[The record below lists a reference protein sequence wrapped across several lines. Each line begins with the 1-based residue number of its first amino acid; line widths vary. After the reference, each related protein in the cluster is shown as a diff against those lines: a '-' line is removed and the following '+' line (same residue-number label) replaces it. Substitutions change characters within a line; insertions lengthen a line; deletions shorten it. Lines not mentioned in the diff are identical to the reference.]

1 MGPVAGFPSCVR
13 LHEALCSRFGRDL
26 IIDAIKP
33 SQDAFGWRLESK
45 PRLLFSVSTLAGD
58 LPPERFDLQVSVSDA
73 TLENGE
79 IVFGP
84 ASPILSTDEVC
95 DVVARF
101 RMKDDAQPPDAM
113 GWQQRPE

>member
-1 MGPVAGFPSCVR
+1 MSPMAGFQSCVR
-13 LHEALCSRFGRDL
+13 LHEALSSRFGRDL

-33 SQDAFGWRLESK
+33 SQDAFAWRLESN
-45 PRLLFSVSTLAGD
+45 PRLLFSVSTLAGE

-95 DVVARF
+95 DVVARY
-101 RMKDDAQPPDAM
+101 RMQDDA
-113 GWQQRPE
+113 

>member
-1 MGPVAGFPSCVR
+1 MSPMAGFQSCVR

-33 SQDAFGWRLESK
+33 SQDAFGWRLESNR
-45 PRLLFSVSTLAGD
+45 RLLFSVSTRAGE

-73 TLENGE
+73 TFENGE

-84 ASPILSTDEVC
+84 AAPILSTDEVC
-95 DVVARF
+95 DVVARY
-101 RMKDDAQPPDAM
+101 RMQGDA
-113 GWQQRPE
+113 

>member
-1 MGPVAGFPSCVR
+1 MGPVAGFQSCVR

-84 ASPILSTDEVC
+84 ASPILSIDEVC
-95 DVVARF
+95 DVVARY
-101 RMKDDAQPPDAM
+101 RMQGDA
-113 GWQQRPE
+113 

>member
-1 MGPVAGFPSCVR
+1 MAGFQSCVR

-26 IIDAIKP
+26 IIDAIEP
-33 SQDAFGWRLESK
+33 SQDAFGWRLESN
-45 PRLLFSVSTLAGD
+45 PRLVFSVSTLAGE

-84 ASPILSTDEVC
+84 ASPILSIDEVC
-95 DVVARF
+95 DVVASY
-101 RMKDDAQPPDAM
+101 RMQGDA
-113 GWQQRPE
+113 

>member
-1 MGPVAGFPSCVR
+1 MGPVAGFQSCVR

-26 IIDAIKP
+26 IIDAIEP
-33 SQDAFGWRLESK
+33 PQDAFGWRLKSK
-45 PRLLFSVSTLAGD
+45 PRLLFSVSTLAGG

-84 ASPILSTDEVC
+84 ASPILSTEEVC
-95 DVVARF
+95 AVVARF
-101 RMKDDAQPPDAM
+101 RMHDDAQPPDAM
-113 GWQQRPE
+113 GSQQRPG